1 MTEKNQCQRKQ
12 NFRSWKASHLHLAQG
27 NPFPPPSRCYGITN
41 IWMETT
47 IVWGSVGFS
56 RAEWTVKA
64 NRLQTHVR
72 PIDGTLND
80 LPKMAFMSGGA
91 TADPLVWRT
100 TGQSC
105 LKIHFA
111 IMITSQLMMKNLRQP
126 EYPDKSSTGNGAK
139 DQMSSRRSNL
149 SASLGWWLSTEE
161 NISFFS
167 RLGFVCAP
175 SSGSTPKR
183 CYFVELLL
191 QCGWDRITNNDRVL
205 LDYRR
210 WWGERG

>member
-1 MTEKNQCQRKQ
+1 MPK
-12 NFRSWKASHLHLAQG
+12 KAEFPLVKSVSSPFSQG

-47 IVWGSVGFS
+47 IVWGSVDSS

-80 LPKMAFMSGGA
+80 LPKMAFMSEGA
-91 TADPLVWRT
+91 PADPLVWRT
-100 TGQSC
+100 TGHSC

-111 IMITSQLMMKNLRQP
+111 IMITSQLMMKNLRRP

-139 DQMSSRRSNL
+139 DQMSSRRSNP

-161 NISFFS
+161 NISFFLAS
-167 RLGFVCAP
+167 GLFVRPARGRLRSDVISP
-175 SSGSTPKR
+175 SC
-183 CYFVELLL
+183 CYSADE
-191 QCGWDRITNNDRVL
+191 I
-205 LDYRR
+205 
-210 WWGERG
+210 E